1 MLLFSTLW
9 AGIYKSSNVVDVKGI
24 RKMHDINGRK
34 SIANELIG
42 FIKDSGIID
51 KLDITPKEIRI
62 GVFYTGVVLSS
73 GHAGMSYTPV
83 QEIPE
88 AVCCPRSHAKMP
100 AAGKLLGMQIAE
112 LMDYALDDN
121 ALKAAVG
128 MAILN
133 ALSAILLADDTC
145 KYKPSAYGNA
155 LDLIDITSEDTVA
168 MVGAFPPFIKRIQE
182 ITKNLFVIDKNPK
195 VVGKGDTIKI
205 ESADRLKDIIPRANI
220 LVITGV
226 TLVNHTLGPI
236 LELAGKANEIVVVGP
251 TASIYPEPLFARGVT
266 VMGGVRITDAA
277 MMIHLIGEAGSGY
290 DFFGNCADKVIMRHE
305 QIPA

>member
-1 MLLFSTLW
+1 MQD
-9 AGIYKSSNVVDVKGI
+9 IKK
-24 RKMHDINGRK
+24 RKAITR
-34 SIANELIG
+34 ELID
-42 FIKDSGIID
+42 FIQDSGVINQFH
-51 KLDITPKEIRI
+51 ITPEEIRI

-73 GHAGMSYTPV
+73 GHAGMSYTPI

-100 AAGKLLGMQIAE
+100 AAGDLLNKEITE

-128 MAILN
+128 MATLN
-133 ALSAILLADDTC
+133 ALSAVLLADDAC
-145 KYKPSAYGNA
+145 EYKPSAYGNA
-155 LDLIDITSEDTVA
+155 LDLIEITSEDTVA
-168 MVGAFPPFIKRIQE
+168 MVGAFPPFIKRIHE

-205 ESADRLKDIIPRANI
+205 ESADRLEELIPQANI

-236 LELAGKANEIVVVGP
+236 LDLAKKKQ
-251 TASIYPEPLFARGVT
+251 TRSL
-266 VMGGVRITDAA
+266 
-277 MMIHLIGEAGSGY
+277 L
-290 DFFGNCADKVIMRHE
+290 
-305 QIPA
+305 

>member
-1 MLLFSTLW
+1 MP
-9 AGIYKSSNVVDVKGI
+9 
-24 RKMHDINGRK
+24 DIDERK
-34 SIANELIG
+34 SITRELIEI
-42 FIKDSGIID
+42 IKDSGVINQ
-51 KLDITPKEIRI
+51 LDITPKDIRI

-100 AAGKLLGMQIAE
+100 AAGELLNMQITG

-128 MAILN
+128 MATLN
-133 ALSAILLADDTC
+133 ALSSILLADDTC

-155 LDLIDITSEDTVA
+155 LDLVEITSEDTVA

-182 ITKNLFVIDKNPK
+182 ITNNLFVIEKNPK
-195 VVGKGDTIKI
+195 IVGKGDMIKI
-205 ESADRLKDIIPRANI
+205 ESEDRLREIISQANI
-220 LVITGV
+220 VVITGV
-226 TLVNHTLGPI
+226 TLVNHTLDPI
-236 LELAGKANEIVVVGP
+236 LELAKKANEIVVVGP
-251 TASIYPEPLFARGVT
+251 TASIYPEPLFKRGVT

-277 MMIHLIGEAGSGY
+277 RMIHLIGEAGSGY
-290 DFFGNCADKVIMRHE
+290 DFFENCADKVIMRNSAV
-305 QIPA
+305 PA

>member
-1 MLLFSTLW
+1 MP
-9 AGIYKSSNVVDVKGI
+9 
-24 RKMHDINGRK
+24 DINERK
-34 SIANELIG
+34 SITRELIEI
-42 FIKDSGIID
+42 IKDSGVINQF
-51 KLDITPKEIRI
+51 DIKPEDIRI

-100 AAGKLLGMQIAE
+100 AAGELLNFQITD

-128 MAILN
+128 MATLN
-133 ALSAILLADDTC
+133 ALSAILLAEDAC
-145 KYKPSAYGNA
+145 RYKPSAYGNA
-155 LDLIDITSEDTVA
+155 LDLVEITSEDTVA

-205 ESADRLKDIIPRANI
+205 ESADRLEEIIPQANI
-220 LVITGV
+220 IVITGV

-236 LELAGKANEIVVVGP
+236 LELAERATEIVVVGP
-251 TASIYPEPLFARGVT
+251 TASVYPEPLFKRGVT
-266 VMGGVRITDAA
+266 VLGGVRITDAA
-277 MMIHLIGEAGSGY
+277 RMIHLIGEAGSGY
-290 DFFGNCADKVIMRHE
+290 DFFENCAEKVIMRNE
-305 QIPA
+305 AI